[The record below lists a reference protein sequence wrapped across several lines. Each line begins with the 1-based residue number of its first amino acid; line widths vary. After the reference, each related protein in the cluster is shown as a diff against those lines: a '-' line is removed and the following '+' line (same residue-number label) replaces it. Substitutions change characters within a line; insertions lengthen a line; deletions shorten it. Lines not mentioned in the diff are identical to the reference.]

1 MERSVIVIVG
11 PTCSGK
17 SNIALKLAEKLNTE
31 IVSADS
37 RQFFKYL
44 NIGTAKPT
52 TEDLKKVKH
61 HFMDFLELDDDYNVS
76 KFEADAEKIIISLL
90 NNGKIPIVAG
100 GSGLYIRALIDGI
113 FKSADKDGDYRNE
126 LNQKRIEFGD
136 KFLYEE
142 LKKVDPESTA
152 KMIPQNWKRV
162 LRALEVFHLT
172 GEPIWKHHQ
181 RQKEKSKFNFHQ
193 FGLMWNRE
201 ILYKNIN
208 NRVDEMIERGLVEE
222 VEKILA
228 LGYGKHLNSLNS
240 VGYKEIIDFL
250 NGNISLDTAVELIK
264 QNTRHYAKRQL
275 TWFKKDERIEW
286 FNINGFDKLEKVV
299 QNIIQIIS

>member
-1 MERSVIVIVG
+1 
-11 PTCSGK
+11 
-17 SNIALKLAEKLNTE
+17 
-31 IVSADS
+31 
-37 RQFFKYL
+37 
-44 NIGTAKPT
+44 
-52 TEDLKKVKH
+52 
-61 HFMDFLELDDDYNVS
+61 
-76 KFEADAEKIIISLL
+76 
-90 NNGKIPIVAG
+90 
-100 GSGLYIRALIDGI
+100 
-113 FKSADKDGDYRNE
+113 
-126 LNQKRIEFGD
+126 
-136 KFLYEE
+136 
-142 LKKVDPESTA
+142 
-152 KMIPQNWKRV
+152 
-162 LRALEVFHLT
+162 
-172 GEPIWKHHQ
+172 
-181 RQKEKSKFNFHQ
+181 
-193 FGLMWNRE
+193 MWNRE